1 MPDIQTVEVSYQRKV
16 QLSDFEPISHT
27 ATLHAE
33 LSSEEDAD
41 EAYDELSDRAEQMV
55 ERSIAG
61 RVTQKKLQE
70 GDEGEDD
77 G

>member
-1 MPDIQTVEVSYQRKV
+1 MPDIQTIEVSYQRKV
-16 QLSDFEPISHT
+16 QLDDFEPISHT
-27 ATLHAE
+27 ATLYAE
-33 LSSEEDAD
+33 LSNDEDED

-70 GDEGEDD
+70 GDDGDD
-77 G
+77 E